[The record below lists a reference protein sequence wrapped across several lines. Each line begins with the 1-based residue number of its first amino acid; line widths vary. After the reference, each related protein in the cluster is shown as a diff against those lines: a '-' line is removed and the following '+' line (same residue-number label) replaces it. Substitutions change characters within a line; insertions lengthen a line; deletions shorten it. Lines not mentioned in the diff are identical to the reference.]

1 MQLEREGYA
10 TKRIRTDTTRFLE
23 TITDRPL
30 RLCLNRLRRNW
41 QNSGKRYDKW
51 LALGASAI
59 RHCGEPVVHDDHD
72 TERFR
77 PRLSRR
83 ADLIRLERADL
94 YRDVDG
100 DECSQVVA
108 EYLAE
113 FETEL
118 GDSQRAGECG
128 DQGAGAPPPPHTP
141 DRWDP
146 IERNSPLGVQNTPQ
160 KTGDANG
167 D

>member
-1 MQLEREGYA
+1 V
-10 TKRIRTDTTRFLE
+10 KVIRTDTTRFLE
-23 TITDRPL
+23 ALPRGEL
-30 RLCLNRLRRNW
+30 RTLLNRMRRYW
-41 QNSGKRYDKW
+41 QASGARYHRI

-72 TERFR
+72 TERYR

-100 DECSQVVA
+100 DECSQAVA
-108 EYLAE
+108 EYMAE

-128 DQGAGAPPPPHTP
+128 GGPEQGTPPPTHP
-141 DRWDP
+141 
-146 IERNSPLGVQNTPQ
+146 G
-160 KTGDANG
+160 
-167 D
+167 